1 MSFVCQLYL
10 NKVFFLRMKQSI
22 TRGPESIKRII
33 KYDYENHAYKF
44 NSLDEIDEFFK
55 NHELPK
61 SCKTEIR

>member
-1 MSFVCQLYL
+1 
-10 NKVFFLRMKQSI
+10 MKQSI